1 MTIKCKIAD
10 LAPGATFDAGL
21 LNLRI
26 MEHRTDGTTL
36 VVANKPIG
44 DRTFNTAPF
53 SYKIT
58 DDFKPNNFATS
69 TLMKDLNGDFLTD
82 LLSGA
87 ATKKFGISADDVVPA
102 LWNLEDHEGG
112 EGYGCVICKVAILTQ
127 KEYQKYIDAGLLP
140 EECWEGWEWT
150 RTPYAGDAY
159 YARLVYTGGSLDNDS
174 AWSGSNGVRPALI
187 LKSGTLVSI
196 EEDMADLSDHVLLAD
211 FSSRQLAQEIFRRI
225 AEDEDAEGDE

>member
-21 LNLRI
+21 LDLRI
-26 MEHRTDGTTL
+26 MEHRPDGTTL

-53 SYKIT
+53 GYKIT

-112 EGYGCVICKVAILTQ
+112 EGHGCVICKVAILPQ

-140 EECWEGWEWT
+140 EECWDGWEWT
-150 RTPYAGDAY
+150 CTPYAGNSY
-159 YARLVYTGGSLDNDS
+159 SARNVASDGSLNYGY
-174 AWSGSNGVRPALI
+174 AYSGYYGARPALI

-196 EEDMADLSDHVLLAD
+196 EEDMADLSDRVLLAD
-211 FSSRQLAQEIFRRI
+211 FSSRRLVEEVLRRI
-225 AEDEDAEGDE
+225 AAGEDDGTDE